1 MALFGY
7 HHPLTILK
15 DESVGKVEYG
25 GQKQVDVEDVVHSNK
40 GLFILFL
47 YNILSFLSPLSQCM
61 LKLIILY
68 SCHLVLVKCGQGTTD
83 DELSPTCVSSLLGI
97 HIEGVA
103 AGLWHTVC
111 ISADGDVYAFGGN
124 QFGQLGTG
132 TDQAEVCY
140 N

>member
-1 MALFGY
+1 M
-7 HHPLTILK
+7 
-15 DESVGKVEYG
+15 
-25 GQKQVDVEDVVHSNK
+25 VHSNK

-47 YNILSFLSPLSQCM
+47 YNILSFLSPLGQCM

-68 SCHLVLVKCGQGTTD
+68 LCHLLLVKCGQGSTD

-111 ISADGDVYAFGGN
+111 TSADGDVYAFGGN

-132 TDQAEVCY
+132 ADQAEVCY